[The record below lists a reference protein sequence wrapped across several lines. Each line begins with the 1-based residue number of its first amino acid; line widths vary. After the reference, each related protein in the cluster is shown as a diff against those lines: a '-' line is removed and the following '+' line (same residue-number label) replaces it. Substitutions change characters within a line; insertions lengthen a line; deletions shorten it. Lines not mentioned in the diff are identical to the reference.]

1 MLHRPTKFQWLLAR
15 SGLTT
20 TRDGPIPQVQY
31 GRLSHEAFVSLVEQS
46 PAEDSD
52 REQNAGC
59 SGEPSLPPLPFEC
72 FSESLEIGVTR
83 AAGSQMVE
91 PLIRFGEG
99 HLVRSNF
106 FESVGSWAADTLGVR
121 EILEQTTAKHIEDA
135 PLVSPGICLAVQNR
149 LPLLSSILPDA
160 NIHPAGFSPVS
171 SAFCVSPR
179 EE

>member
-1 MLHRPTKFQWLLAR
+1 MLHRPTKLQWLLAR

-20 TRDGPIPQVQY
+20 TRDGPIPQIQH

-52 REQNAGC
+52 RQQNAGC

-91 PLIRFGEG
+91 PLLRFRER
-99 HLVRSNF
+99 HVVRGNVL
-106 FESVGSWAADTLGVR
+106 ENVGSWAAYTLGVR
-121 EILEQTTAKHIEDA
+121 EILEQTTA
-135 PLVSPGICLAVQNR
+135 
-149 LPLLSSILPDA
+149 
-160 NIHPAGFSPVS
+160 
-171 SAFCVSPR
+171 
-179 EE
+179 